1 MTSMTNYRILTYPIC
16 LSPSIPLPSSWK
28 LFADEMATG
37 HGESNG
43 GESRLG
49 REGDPILRSK
59 KEPLFDV
66 DFMAG
71 AQVIHGASHSLMDGA
86 FRHVIAAGGSVL
98 AVSDD
103 WRQGQILVMGETYGL
118 QTVLDHLFY
127 THVVQRQVLQ
137 IHSSL
142 IRVRN
147 RGILFLGPSGIGKTT
162 QAELWH
168 TFCGAE
174 ILNGDMAF
182 VQKIEHGFLGW
193 GSPWHGSSHYCMNA
207 SVPLCALV
215 VLKQDK
221 SNHLR
226 LLEGFEKVTEISKNI
241 FYPMWLEG
249 GTEQCV
255 ETLDSLLCSLPVYE
269 LSCRP
274 EEGAVILLEREL
286 ERNALLS

>member
-147 RGILFLGPSGIGKTT
+147 RG
-162 QAELWH
+162 
-168 TFCGAE
+168 
-174 ILNGDMAF
+174 
-182 VQKIEHGFLGW
+182 
-193 GSPWHGSSHYCMNA
+193 
-207 SVPLCALV
+207 
-215 VLKQDK
+215 
-221 SNHLR
+221 
-226 LLEGFEKVTEISKNI
+226 KND
-241 FYPMWLEG
+241 PG
-249 GTEQCV
+249 GTVAYILRSRNSKWGYGLCTENRAWISWMGI
-255 ETLDSLLCSLPVYE
+255 TMAWFLPLLYE
-269 LSCRP
+269 CQRSIVRVG
-274 EEGAVILLEREL
+274 GAK
-286 ERNALLS
+286 AG